1 MIRDWV
7 KKDERVIILLPG
19 HGIISSSQGFL
30 ENQTH
35 IKVRII
41 RNSILKS
48 LSKYPNQPEWLA
60 RMPMTKAVRLAFDTG
75 SPSSDLTV
83 KKSGQLL
90 FFK

>member
-30 ENQTH
+30 ENQTQVH
-35 IKVRII
+35 IKIPTI
-41 RNSILKS
+41 QNLLLKS

-83 KKSGQLL
+83 
-90 FFK
+90 